1 MSRWCGAVNNLGD
14 AASAAIAKALET
26 NTTLHALY
34 LVQTAIWIATCFSH
48 QFLEQRHKDYV
59 MMYLHHLVTIALLLL
74 SYSWGYLP
82 IGAMVLLWRDPAGN
96 KEGPARTSPP

>member
-1 MSRWCGAVNNLGD
+1 MHTK
-14 AASAAIAKALET
+14 AS
-26 NTTLHALY
+26 LHALY

-74 SYSWGYLP
+74 SYSWGYLR
-82 IGAMVLLWRDPAGN
+82 IGAMVLLWRDPAGK
-96 KEGPARTSPP
+96 KEGPARTSP